1 MKLIYVLKLAISFGL
16 GFLVANLLFLAM
28 LNGLI

>member
-1 MKLIYVLKLAISFGL
+1 MKIIYVLKLLISFGL
-16 GFLVANLLFLAM
+16 GFLSANLLFMAM

>member
-16 GFLVANLLFLAM
+16 GFLSANLLFMAM
-28 LNGLI
+28 LNDLI

>member
-1 MKLIYVLKLAISFGL
+1 MKVIYVLKLGIAFGL
-16 GFLVANLLFLAM
+16 GFLSANLLFMAM